1 MDIQEI
7 MQVLTLIAVV
17 LAFYWQYRS
26 FPPDKTAELIEQ
38 LTIMAMRTDSRL
50 DDALVDIMEYINDA
64 RATNTGNDST
74 QPVE

>member
-1 MDIQEI
+1 MEIQEI

-64 RATNTGNDST
+64 RTTSTGNDST